1 MTAAERNNA
10 PANIWQALL
19 RLRQCNK
26 GELAAA
32 LGVSRHTLKRWMDDD
47 ATGSAGKTAHER
59 AAMLLQSTLRAANCD
74 QHAQW
79 AINWDDIAT
88 IGGKR

>member
-1 MTAAERNNA
+1 MTKNTT
-10 PANIWQALL
+10 PANIWDTLRRLL
-19 RLRQCNK
+19 NCNRS
-26 GELAAA
+26 ELAER
-32 LGVSRHTLKRWMDDD
+32 LGVTPRTLRRWEDDD

-79 AINWDDIAT
+79 AINWDAIYS